1 MNHDARV
8 MKIIN
13 AGNELIDFIEKEN
26 KSLLESKVGLTED
39 HNTEKDVL
47 IRTYEGYVNTFQ
59 EYSADIT
66 SLDEDVRDEVKSI
79 SDRLKDVIAKN
90 IIRLRSRYE
99 ANMMLLES
107 YAKAVNEISSNDL
120 AYAGNGEIVNNSSS
134 SSSQPKAATLNQSL

>member
-134 SSSQPKAATLNQSL
+134 SNSQTKAATLNQSL

>member
-26 KSLLESKVGLTED
+26 KSLLESKTGLTED

>member
-13 AGNELIDFIEKEN
+13 AGNELINFIEKEN